1 MSLGL
6 EMVDLLYKKEVF
18 DIQGAVFE
26 VYRNLG
32 AGFLENVYQE
42 ALEIELGSRNIPFV
56 SQAELK
62 IRYKDKILR
71 QSYRADIVCYD
82 KIILELK
89 AVKLLLPEHEA
100 QLQNYLRA
108 AGMRLGLLVNFGHMP
123 KVEVKRIAL

>member
-1 MSLGL
+1 
-6 EMVDLLYKKEVF
+6 MVDLVYKSEVF
-18 DIQGAVFE
+18 DIQGAVLE

-56 SQAELK
+56 SQPELK
-62 IRYKDKILR
+62 IRYKDKILK

-82 KIILELK
+82 KIISELK
-89 AVKLLLPEHEA
+89 AVKALLPEHEA

-108 AGMRLGLLVNFGHMP
+108 TGLHLGLLINFCHVP
-123 KVEVKRIAL
+123 KVEIKRIAL